1 MSKAGM
7 HNYFGRGTGDAV
19 VRELAMGRDLDLF
32 LEDAGSKPITP
43 QEAYE
48 LGLNGGS
55 REWKRRRG
63 QASVEWLLPPM
74 SLDCLP
80 EYKRGTDEGSNREE
94 DWLSR
99 CDFMD
104 SCDDRWYGPK
114 DSVFWAFHEAE
125 SEVWRQ
131 VADAWDLHDCG
142 FVPANEFPVFM
153 RRATAMEEL
162 LDMEERLR
170 RARTAADID
179 LIERLS

>member
-7 HNYFGRGTGDAV
+7 HNYFGRSTGDAV

-63 QASVEWLLPPM
+63 QARVEWLLPPM

-99 CDFMD
+99 RDFMD

-114 DSVFWAFHEAE
+114 DSVFWAFHEAPDGHFKLPHLWPVKLSRAGRPNYE
-125 SEVWRQ
+125 SATTLR
-131 VADAWDLHDCG
+131 A
-142 FVPANEFPVFM
+142 M
-153 RRATAMEEL
+153 RE
-162 LDMEERLR
+162 
-170 RARTAADID
+170 AAS
-179 LIERLS
+179 LSL